1 MSSATPVGDF
11 GDLVVLIQ
19 DEVATIR
26 MLPAGDEQ
34 YKRHSGAIPKYF
46 PKHKE
51 IGEALHLLRQDDG
64 VRVIVLTGTGDTFFA
79 PPSSCRS
86 RCNASPI
93 SLCLGKYLGM
103 APEWRLYCSSPA
115 GSIRMVA
122 TSSWLRTTRSPK
134 SPTGVALLIG

>member
-64 VRVIVLTGTGDTFFA
+64 GAKKVSPVPVSTMTRT
-79 PPSSCRS
+79 PSSCRS

-122 TSSWLRTTRSPK
+122 TSSWMRTTRSPK